1 MAARP
6 PKASPASAVATAAAA
21 APATTPATAAVP
33 AAATASVS
41 TSATMIVPVAA
52 APATTETMDATE
64 FINAKWK
71 AAQKLRNTIHKE
83 LEKIYRLSL
92 TADEPMANFEA
103 VEELMKKFRLF
114 CLEIIMADIRAANQ
128 KGVEDA
134 LWQIHCL
141 VTKAY
146 RKVTGSLQGLG
157 LAVLKRKVEK
167 LYVAYITT
175 SQSFYRTYL
184 QRFCGSYKM
193 KELERVARLVKF
205 EQPAVN
211 QVPVNAADP
220 EVEALITISFHK
232 TLIYLGDLSR
242 YRTLVRSRDR
252 SFNSALTYYALAN
265 EIIPE
270 SGYGYHQSGVIYA
283 EAHNHLEIVYHM
295 LRAIACDQ
303 PHPLAAT
310 NLEREFRDLRELKA
324 GGARGSQEAM
334 VSWFVKLHAFYFNG
348 QEFTERKELED
359 EVDHRFAMALKAGG
373 ESNIDMVLLKMILIN
388 ITAYVVG
395 MDKIRVEWTD
405 AKSRSCQFTLLV
417 NIRTIHTV
425 SRLLQQEIQ
434 DLVQQKSSTA
444 VARAA
449 VTSTQGETQ
458 SKFTSPFHRALPLL
472 RVYMTWLLFYSS
484 DLVAFQPHLEPQ
496 FGAMGRSIA
505 KTLTLLLELLSDS
518 ADFGTTVTWLFPED
532 EETSGIKCL
541 NGPDL
546 YSGCQLRFDALKQE
560 LKSRPEDLNAKD
572 LTADNAA
579 YTRAF
584 DVALCAIRLAQNSPF
599 PLTMPNGSKTFVY
612 MENGKPSQEHP
623 GIITTKQPVSV
634 DPDLA
639 TSKPTAV
646 TVEAPIAPCVPVVP
660 NIPVSAETRA
670 ASESEDFSD
679 DREFYEPGWE
689 KVRTAVSGP
698 ATGGV
703 TQESQLDPPSD
714 FPLDNQ
720 LLDMVNPFLAPPSP
734 DRVDP
739 SHVDTSYGMGSV
751 TAGDVF
757 GPAASTSP
765 APGSATSKVIP
776 TLPWEFFYPAEH
788 TGTGPRN
795 TATIRSAASGWGS
808 RPGSSGNKGNNV
820 IGNSI
825 GIRGLEK
832 LDDPFSSRSESL
844 TKSSRLGAST
854 MTHSAAFPTTQD
866 WTSQAGLDS
875 KARGNQQLQADNIRG
890 MWPEA
895 GINTSH
901 NSTWGTGPWQQ
912 QAPLP
917 VANDRPALNPPFPSS
932 MAFSGVGSSLPLVNS
947 PWGLPTHAPGPM
959 FQGQSQ
965 GSGTGFTGTG
975 FSSSG
980 IPQPGIRPLAQIP
993 IYPTPQAV
1001 YSPGGGLN
1009 HATQPQAGISF
1020 PLGLARGNLNSH
1032 AFGPNPAATGQKYT
1046 QSATELEAAAAWEE
1060 HDAKQVRMNAW
1071 LDGYEP
1077 YPVTVASLAKQGLVE
1092 NQAPANTESAIR
1104 KAPFMVGYI
1113 SRNDGRPKFQDA

>member
-1 MAARP
+1 MAARA
-6 PKASPASAVATAAAA
+6 PKASPVSAVATATAT

-33 AAATASVS
+33 TTVTPSVS
-41 TSATMIVPVAA
+41 ASATMIVPAA
-52 APATTETMDATE
+52 AVPATTKTMDTTE
-64 FINAKWK
+64 FINVKWK

-83 LEKIYRLSL
+83 LEKISRLSL

-114 CLEIIMADIRAANQ
+114 CLEIIMSDIRAANQ

-146 RKVTGSLQGLG
+146 RKVTGSLQGSG

-167 LYVAYITT
+167 LYIAYITT
-175 SQSFYRTYL
+175 SQSFYRAYL

-205 EQPAVN
+205 EQPALN

-242 YRTLVRSRDR
+242 YRTLIRSRDR

-324 GGARGSQEAM
+324 GGAKGSQEAM
-334 VSWFVKLHAFYFNG
+334 VSWFVKLHAFYFQG

-359 EVDHRFAMALKAGG
+359 EVDHRFAMALKAGS
-373 ESNIDMVLLKMILIN
+373 ESTVDPVLLKIILIN

-425 SRLLQQEIQ
+425 SRLLQQETQ

-444 VARAA
+444 VARDAA
-449 VTSTQGETQ
+449 SSAEGRIQ
-458 SKFTSPFHRALPLL
+458 SKFTPTFHRALPLL

-496 FGAMGRSIA
+496 FGTMGRSLA

-518 ADFGTTVTWLFPED
+518 ADFGNTVTWLFPED

-560 LKSRPEDLNAKD
+560 LKPRAEDISDKD

-584 DVALCAIRLAQNSPF
+584 DVALCAIRLAQNSSF
-599 PLTMPNGSKTFVY
+599 PITMPNGSKTFVY

-623 GIITTKQPVSV
+623 GILTTEQPVSV
-634 DPDLA
+634 NPDVAASKLA
-639 TSKPTAV
+639 TM
-646 TVEAPIAPCVPVVP
+646 TVAEPIVP
-660 NIPVSAETRA
+660 NISVPAMTRA

-679 DREFYEPGWE
+679 DREFYEPRRE

-698 ATGGV
+698 TTGGI
-703 TQESQLDPPSD
+703 TQAPPQPEPPSD

-739 SHVDTSYGMGSV
+739 SHIDTSYGMGSV

-757 GPAASTSP
+757 GLAASTSP
-765 APGSATSKVIP
+765 APGSATSKSYRN
-776 TLPWEFFYPAEH
+776 LPWEFFYPAEH

-795 TATIRSAASGWGS
+795 TATIRSAASGWDS
-808 RPGSSGNKGNNV
+808 RPGSSGNKGSNT
-820 IGNSI
+820 IGNNF
-825 GIRGLEK
+825 GIRGLES
-832 LDDPFSSRSESL
+832 LDDPFLSRSESL
-844 TKSSRLGAST
+844 TKSSRLGVST

-890 MWPEA
+890 MWPEV
-895 GINTSH
+895 GTSTSN
-901 NSTWGTGPWQQ
+901 NSTWGIGPWQQ
-912 QAPLP
+912 HAPLP
-917 VANDRPALNPPFPSS
+917 TANDRPAPNPPFPSS
-932 MAFSGVGSSLPLVNS
+932 MAFSGIGSSLPPVNS
-947 PWGLPTHAPGPM
+947 PWGLPMNAPGQM
-959 FQGQSQ
+959 LQGQSQ
-965 GSGTGFTGTG
+965 GSGYL
-975 FSSSG
+975 
-980 IPQPGIRPLAQIP
+980 QPWRR
-993 IYPTPQAV
+993 
-1001 YSPGGGLN
+1001 S
-1009 HATQPQAGISF
+1009 QP
-1020 PLGLARGNLNSH
+1020 RH
-1032 AFGPNPAATGQKYT
+1032 PAAARPILSPWSSTGQ
-1046 QSATELEAAAAWEE
+1046 
-1060 HDAKQVRMNAW
+1060 
-1071 LDGYEP
+1071 
-1077 YPVTVASLAKQGLVE
+1077 
-1092 NQAPANTESAIR
+1092 
-1104 KAPFMVGYI
+1104 
-1113 SRNDGRPKFQDA
+1113 PKW